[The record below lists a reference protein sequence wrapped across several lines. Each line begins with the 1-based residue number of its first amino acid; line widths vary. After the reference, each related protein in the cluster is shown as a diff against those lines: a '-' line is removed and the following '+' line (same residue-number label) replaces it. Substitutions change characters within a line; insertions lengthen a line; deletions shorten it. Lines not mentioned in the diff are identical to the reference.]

1 MAGPSALEGIF
12 SNPIVNTL
20 AVLSLAWSLSWSLL
34 HGALGEAGEV
44 PGGGRR
50 NGLFWQ
56 GLSSA
61 VL

>member
-34 HGALGEAGEV
+34 HGALREAGEV

-56 GLSSA
+56 GLSPA